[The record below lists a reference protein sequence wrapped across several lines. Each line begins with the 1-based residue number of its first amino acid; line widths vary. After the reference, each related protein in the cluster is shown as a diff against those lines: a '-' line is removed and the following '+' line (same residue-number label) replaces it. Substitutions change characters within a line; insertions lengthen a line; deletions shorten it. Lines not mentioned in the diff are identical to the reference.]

1 MRWQV
6 IRHVGVYLNSGHRTD
21 TVAFKWWGQAYLFH
35 LLLNAS
41 KSHMGK
47 REY

>member
-1 MRWQV
+1 MPRYDK
-6 IRHVGVYLNSGHRTD
+6 RVGLYRGGPSTKV
-21 TVAFKWWGQAYLFH
+21 VEFKHKGQAYLFH

>member
-1 MRWQV
+1 MPRYDKRVGLYHFGRWTTSV
-6 IRHVGVYLNSGHRTD
+6 E
-21 TVAFKWWGQAYLFH
+21 FKHKGQAYLFH